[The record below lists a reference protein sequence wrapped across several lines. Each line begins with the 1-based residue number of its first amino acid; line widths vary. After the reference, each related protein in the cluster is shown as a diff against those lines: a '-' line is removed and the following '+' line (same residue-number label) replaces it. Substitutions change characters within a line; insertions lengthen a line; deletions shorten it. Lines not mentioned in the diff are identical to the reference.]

1 MASRF
6 ISTATQCAQTQHN
19 HFRFENTNLKSCV
32 ALCSP
37 RVCHRPVVNYAV
49 PCAFS
54 KLTLICLIT
63 LLAFFNATKSVNAAT
78 ASSPVDSLAAQ
89 SDYEGHPIANVEVVL
104 EGSARDASAEA
115 EFLSLLRVVAN
126 TEYSAVRVRES
137 LQALLDSGRVA
148 FARVEAFPMG
158 AAANSPLRLR
168 FVVRRQVLVGEVL
181 LDLTAQTPPA
191 SPVSEDEL
199 RGRLSMLQPGMR
211 FSEQSLRRTADNIQT
226 YLRDKGFFKATV
238 TYEQQLDANATRAN
252 ITFRIDPG
260 AQASVASFS
269 INIAGFDTASVRPAL
284 TLQPN
289 APFSRSALGEDINRI
304 RQAVIAKGYLAPQL
318 VEPQVTYDSAR
329 NTVTVNLTGAIG
341 PKVEV
346 AIKNYELNKKTA
358 RELLPVEREG
368 SIDQSAIVEG
378 ARRLRNRLQ
387 ENGYFFAE
395 VTPLCTV
402 TPPTPATTPNGTE
415 QTCENLNPPE
425 LSGRNV
431 NISYDVNRG
440 RRFKLTDIRLEG
452 TNKISLDDVPLR
464 TQKATALGIIPYL
477 GYGRGYTSP
486 ELLEEDK
493 RTIAARLRDLG
504 YRRASVDARQGV
516 SINGEN
522 LIITFVVAEGV
533 LTRVAGV
540 EIRGNQIYTEQRL
553 RDELTAAA
561 CRREEPEGQISG
573 ATIVGGATII
583 GGAFSLSQARAD
595 GDCLRS
601 LYARNGYV
609 DVDLDVSTIE
619 LPRKGDDE
627 QVRLVYTIRKEGDKT
642 FIGRILVNGNL
653 MTERDAI
660 RKAIP
665 LKEGAVLRA
674 DKISDTERTLYSTDA
689 FRQAIVRTEAAGE
702 TAAGFSKRD
711 VIIDV
716 EELKPHVLSYGGGF
730 STDYGPQGFV
740 DLRNVNLFGKLRQGA
755 ARIRG
760 SSRQQLASIEYFDPR
775 FRRYGD
781 NQIAPLSL
789 SAQYQRDTSVTR
801 FFRSTIDQGN
811 QGIVQRLDEEGR
823 PIDLL
828 GNRTKQPTINR
839 FTLSAQTQ
847 RDLQLILGPRG
858 EERER
863 TTIFLRYDYQDVRLF
878 NISSLLLAPILQPD
892 RVVRLSRF
900 GATFVRDT
908 RDNKLG
914 DATRGDFLTF
924 DYGLALRQLGG
935 NISFNRLET
944 SYRRFY
950 RVDRL
955 RRTVFAGNV
964 TLGLANLFNP
974 RDRDGNGA
982 IDEIDET
989 LPISERFFSGGS
1001 TTLRGF
1007 GFQEAGPRR
1016 VIQCGVTQRDANG
1029 QVVAP
1034 DPCGQLRNRKGD
1046 IININPFTVPVG
1058 GNALAVVNLEAR
1070 VPLTKTF
1077 SLVPFYDG
1085 GNVFRRASDLF
1096 GKKSRPGEDPNLR
1109 ALFTH
1114 TVGLGLRIKT
1124 PIGGALA
1131 IDYGY
1136 LLNPPQFIVPQQG
1149 APDAIFRLKNSQLHF
1164 RFSQAF

>member
-1 MASRF
+1 MAIRF
-6 ISTATQCAQTQHN
+6 TSTVTQDAQTLHSD
-19 HFRFENTNLKSCV
+19 FRFEISDLKSV
-32 ALCSP
+32 ASLCNQRFLYPARMLNRALSYI
-37 RVCHRPVVNYAV
+37 PVRFALILII
-49 PCAFS
+49 AL
-54 KLTLICLIT
+54 LT
-63 LLAFFNATKSVNAAT
+63 FFNAAGIINAAVVR
-78 ASSPVDSLAAQ
+78 SDSLAAQ
-89 SDYEGHPIANVEVVL
+89 SDYEGRPIANVEVVL

-115 EFLSLLRVVAN
+115 EFLSLLRIGAN

-137 LQALLDSGRVA
+137 LQALMDSGRVA
-148 FARVEAFPMG
+148 FARVEAFPTSSV
-158 AAANSPLRLR
+158 ANSPVRLR

-191 SPVSEDEL
+191 TSISEDEL
-199 RGRLSMLQPGMR
+199 RGRLNMLQPGMR

-226 YLRDKGFFKATV
+226 YLRDRGFFKAAV
-238 TYEQQLDANATRAN
+238 TYEQQLDANARRAN
-252 ITFRIDPG
+252 VTFRIDPG
-260 AQASVASFS
+260 AQASVASFN
-269 INIAGFDTASVRPAL
+269 INITGFDTTTVRPSLA
-284 TLQPN
+284 LQPN

-329 NTVTVNLTGAIG
+329 NTVTLNLTGAIG

-358 RELLPVEREG
+358 RELLPVKREG
-368 SIDQSAIVEG
+368 SIDQSAIIEG

-395 VTPLCTV
+395 VNALCTV

-440 RRFKLTDIRLEG
+440 RRFKLMDIRLEG
-452 TNKISLDDVPLR
+452 TNKLSLDDVPLR

-522 LIITFVVAEGV
+522 LIITFVVNEGA

-553 RDELTAAA
+553 RDELTAAT
-561 CRREEPEGQISG
+561 CRREELEEQI
-573 ATIVGGATII
+573 GGTTII
-583 GGAFSLSQARAD
+583 GGAFSLSQARSD
-595 GDCLRS
+595 GDCLRN

-609 DVDLDVSTIE
+609 DVDLDVSTVE
-619 LPRKGDDE
+619 LPQKGGDE

-642 FIGRILVNGNL
+642 FIGRILVNGNV

-660 RKAIP
+660 LKAIP

-702 TAAGFSKRD
+702 TSAGFSKRD

-716 EELKPHVLSYGGGF
+716 EELKPRILIYGGGY

-760 SSRQQLASIEYFDPR
+760 SSRQQLASIEYINPR
-775 FRRYGD
+775 FRRYGE

-811 QGIVQRLDEEGR
+811 QGIVQRLDEKGR

-839 FTLSAQTQ
+839 FTLSAQTR

-908 RDNKLG
+908 LDNKLG

-950 RVDRL
+950 RIDRF
-955 RRTVFAGNV
+955 RRTVLAGNV
-964 TLGLANLFNP
+964 SLGLANLFNP

-1016 VIQCGVTQRDANG
+1016 VIQCGVTRRDANG
-1029 QVVAP
+1029 QVTVP

-1046 IININPFTVPVG
+1046 IVNLNPFTVPVG

-1114 TVGLGLRIKT
+1114 TVGLGFRIKT

-1136 LLNPPQFIVPQQG
+1136 LLNPPQFIIPQQG
-1149 APDAIFRLKNSQLHF
+1149 APDTIFRLKNSQLHF